1 MNFPQ
6 PAPPPPEPAPKDRT
20 GQYVAGGAL
29 ALLAIGGTY
38 WAYTEYKKSK
48 VPPAETAVP
57 TTDGGLAPPASPAT
71 GLNPAPGT
79 IVPSSMF
86 PAGTSIVA
94 TGASGGKSALFNAPD
109 SSGPTQAIL
118 TAGQA
123 AGTSTGREVVD
134 AGGFRL
140 LEVESRYGD
149 GPGAKGYIE
158 ATKHAAKGGA
168 GPLGR
173 MQLSRSTSVVSPQA
187 MALFRRELADGRT
200 RLSPQASAVFNRE
213 VRRLKYVPL

>member
-6 PAPPPPEPAPKDRT
+6 PAPPPPEPAPKNRT

-29 ALLAIGGTY
+29 GLAAIGLTY
-38 WAYTEYKKSK
+38 WAYKEYEKGKR
-48 VPPAETAVP
+48 PPTDSTALP
-57 TTDGGLAPPASPAT
+57 SSDGGTVAPAT
-71 GLNPAPGT
+71 GLNPEPGA
-79 IVPSSMF
+79 IFQSSLF
-86 PAGTSIVA
+86 PAGTPIVA

-134 AGGFRL
+134 SAGFRL
-140 LEVESRYGD
+140 LEVESQYGD

-173 MQLSRSTSVVSPQA
+173 MQLSRSTSAISPQA
-187 MALFRRELADGRT
+187 MSMFRREFESGR
-200 RLSPQASAVFNRE
+200 RMLSPQAAAVFNRE
-213 VRRLKYVPL
+213 VRRLRYEPI